1 MPKLECELEKDT
13 SLKVPCEDIA
23 NCQNR
28 PVEAK
33 TTLRSEGAPQDVS
46 TNVSER
52 SNAVPEDQQNS
63 GYYAS
68 TLNLNLCHIKHA
80 RGNIASDAA
89 PSALSED
96 RLHKFWDEM
105 VTSMRSKAEWKEFA
119 ELLLDKEV
127 RMNGDVEIV
136 IESSNSHFETL
147 FKPQQVVVLEWLRR
161 RTCIPNLMI
170 TVAVKASTQ
179 EKTSYI
185 PQDKYNDMF
194 KKNSNISYLKEIFQ
208 ELDY

>member
-1 MPKLECELEKDT
+1 
-13 SLKVPCEDIA
+13 
-23 NCQNR
+23 
-28 PVEAK
+28 
-33 TTLRSEGAPQDVS
+33 
-46 TNVSER
+46 
-52 SNAVPEDQQNS
+52 
-63 GYYAS
+63 
-68 TLNLNLCHIKHA
+68 
-80 RGNIASDAA
+80 
-89 PSALSED
+89 
-96 RLHKFWDEM
+96 M

-179 EKTSYI
+179 EKTPMEPVRVVLSVNIMSPPADIQYPPEAAYSPKLMYAKLHMITGNHFKGIKWCKPAYI
-185 PQDKYNDMF
+185 HRGTCNLVTRK
-194 KKNSNISYLKEIFQ
+194 
-208 ELDY
+208 